1 MNRLAQL
8 QADRINAE
16 NEMRS
21 LESRIKYAEESG
33 VYSTGELRAMYY
45 DSEQIQHR
53 ITWMSRF
60 ISREVGNGEGSK
72 GPD

>member
-16 NEMRS
+16 NEFQS
-21 LESRIKYAEESG
+21 LENRIRCAEGSG
-33 VYSTGELRAMYY
+33 VYSTRELRAMYY
-45 DSEQIQHR
+45 DSEQIQQR
-53 ITWMSRF
+53 ITRMSRL
-60 ISREVGNGEGSK
+60 ISREVENGEGSK